1 MFMNN
6 IIAQQSLDCLSYG
19 LYLVTSHLNNK
30 PNGQISN
37 ALIQVTAEPPE
48 VALCLHKEELTY
60 EYIMKSGVFAVSI
73 LDKET
78 PMELIRLFGYKTGRN
93 LDKFSDIKFRE
104 GITGCPIVTENA
116 VAVFEVKVTKTL
128 DVHTHSIFV
137 GSVINAEVLKSAEP
151 LTYKFFKEIKKG
163 RASKNAP
170 TYRTY

>member
-1 MFMNN
+1 MTNN
-6 IIAQQSLDCLSYG
+6 IAQQALDCLSYG

-48 VALCLHKEELTY
+48 VALCIHREELTY
-60 EYIMKSGVFAVSI
+60 EYIIKSGVFAVSI

-78 PMELIRLFGYKTGRN
+78 PMDLIRLFGYKTGRN
-93 LDKFSDIKFRE
+93 LDKFSNMKFRE
-104 GITGCPIVTENA
+104 GITGCPLVIDNA
-116 VAVFEVKVTKTL
+116 VAVFEAKVTRTI
-128 DVHTHSIFV
+128 DICTHSIFV
-137 GSVINAEVLKSAEP
+137 GNVVNAEVLKNADP
-151 LTYKFFKEIKKG
+151 LTYKFFKEVKKG